1 MTATVTKTTTTAAMP
16 SSGFSPGAKVV
27 VEEIDDQNWTVRESF
42 SYTGIRETFSIP
54 VGADTDFASVPRV
67 FVWFLPRY
75 GRYTLAAILH
85 DYLWRQRAST
95 GAMEYIDADGT
106 FRRAMREL
114 DVPFLRR
121 WIMWAAVRWGALCKP
136 GGRRGWWREAWR
148 VVLVTLVAL
157 PIVLPPAVV
166 VLAALAAFYLLER
179 ALWVILKLT
188 ETAKRTFGRPTRKR
202 VNPPTFDWR
211 L

>member
-1 MTATVTKTTTTAAMP
+1 M
-16 SSGFSPGAKVV
+16 
-27 VEEIDDQNWTVRESF
+27 
-42 SYTGIRETFSIP
+42 ETRTPAPDTS
-54 VGADTDFASVPRV
+54 TDFASVPRV

-85 DYLWRQRAST
+85 DYLWRERASI

-114 DVPFLRR
+114 NVPFLKR
-121 WIMWAAVRWGALCKP
+121 WIMWAGVRWAALLKP

-148 VVLVTLVAL
+148 VLLVTVVAL

-166 VLAALAAFYLLER
+166 VAAALAVFYLLE
-179 ALWVILKLT
+179 AVLWAPLKLADT
-188 ETAKRTFGRPTRKR
+188 VKRTLGRPTPKQ
-202 VNPPTFDWR
+202 VNPPTFEWR

>member
-1 MTATVTKTTTTAAMP
+1 MAPTTTAVVRTT
-16 SSGFSPGAKVV
+16 GFNAGAKVV
-27 VEEIDDQNWTVRESF
+27 VEEIDDTNWKVREPF
-42 SYTGIRETFSIP
+42 SYTGKTETFSVP
-54 VGADTDFASVPRV
+54 VGAHTDFASVPRV

-85 DYLWRQRAST
+85 DYLWRERAST
-95 GAMEYIDADGT
+95 GAMDYIDADGV

-121 WIMWAAVRWGALCKP
+121 WIMWAAVRWGALVKP

-148 VVLVTLVAL
+148 VLLVTILAL
-157 PIVLPPAVV
+157 PVVLPPAVV
-166 VLAALAAFYLLER
+166 VAAALAAFYLLETVVW
-179 ALWVILKLT
+179 AALKLA
-188 ETAKRTFGRPTRKR
+188 ETTKRTLGRQPPKQ
-202 VNPPTFDWR
+202 VNPPTFEWR

>member
-1 MTATVTKTTTTAAMP
+1 MTSAAPDGVGTAGR
-16 SSGFSPGAKVV
+16 SGFSPGAKVV
-27 VEEIDDQNWTVRESF
+27 VEAVDDENWKVKEPF
-42 SYTGIRETFSIP
+42 SYTGSKETFSIP
-54 VGADTDFASVPRV
+54 AGADTDFASIPRV

-85 DYLWRQRAST
+85 DYLWRRLASA
-95 GAMEYIDADGT
+95 GAMEYIDADGM

-114 DVPFLRR
+114 DVPFLQR
-121 WIMWAAVRWGALCKP
+121 WIMWAGVRWGALCKR

-148 VVLVTLVAL
+148 VLLVTVVAL

-166 VLAALAAFYLLER
+166 VVGALAVYSVVEAV
-179 ALWVILKLT
+179 LWVPLKLA
-188 ETAKRTFGRPTRKR
+188 EILRRTLGQPTRKQ
-202 VNPPTFDWR
+202 VNPPNLEWR

>member
-1 MTATVTKTTTTAAMP
+1 MTSAAAGEQAGTHARF
-16 SSGFSPGAKVV
+16 GFSPGANVV
-27 VEEIDDQNWTVRESF
+27 VEEVDDTNWKVREPF
-42 SYTGIRETFSIP
+42 SYTGSKETFLIP
-54 VGADTDFASVPRV
+54 AGAETDFASVPRV

-95 GAMEYIDADGT
+95 GAMEYIDADGI

-114 DVPFLRR
+114 NVPFLQR
-121 WIMWAAVRWGALCKP
+121 WIMWAGVRWGALCKR
-136 GGRRGWWREAWR
+136 GGWRGWWREAWR
-148 VVLVTLVAL
+148 VLLVTIVAL

-166 VLAALAAFYLLER
+166 IVAALAVFSLLE
-179 ALWVILKLT
+179 AVLWVPLKLA
-188 ETAKRTFGRPTRKR
+188 ETLRRTLGQPAPKQ
-202 VNPPTFDWR
+202 VNPPTFEWR